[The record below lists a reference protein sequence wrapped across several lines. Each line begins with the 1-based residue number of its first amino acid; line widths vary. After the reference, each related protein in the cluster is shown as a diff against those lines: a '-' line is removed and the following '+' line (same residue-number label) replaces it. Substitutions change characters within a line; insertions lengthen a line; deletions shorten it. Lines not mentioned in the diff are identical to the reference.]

1 MNKTFILTSFTIIL
15 LFIIFALFIKSQIA
29 PIEDIGFLEEA
40 TWENPTL
47 EPMLGASITTIQA
60 TDKISDSRTT
70 INDNFSALNAGL
82 HWNGN
87 GDYIT
92 PSTTSYGI
100 LINSS
105 STVIGNFSV
114 DGHSTTTGT
123 VDAATFCF
131 SGADCFT
138 GTAGLGINN
147 WSIGTDEGW
156 ITPSTT
162 VGFVVSA
169 SSTINSLIIETNATT
184 TGSQNVG
191 ELFINSEG
199 FTDLTGTGLTNSAG
213 TLVPNLTGGTG
224 ITFSNPTVSFDCSE
238 VEGTGIDCA
247 TEAITLDATG
257 DWTGTFDS
265 LQGSAYLD
273 ARNHTQ
279 KDWSS
284 FSPTAI
290 SPSSTSVGIFVQASS
305 TIEANLRIQ
314 GNATTTGSF
323 AFPSYANCNLDT
335 DANGLLVCGSDAG
348 ASASTQAW
356 DAPWLNAITPTNT
369 SAGIFVRA
377 SSTIAANFRVDGNAT
392 TTGSFYVGTSNL
404 VVMEGG
410 NIGIG
415 TTTPKDFKFQIAG
428 DIGPDADNLYEL
440 GSANLRWKDIH
451 LGPGSVN
458 LYSSYT
464 DSSNYEKAS
473 FSLTSSDQLD
483 TNTDFDA
490 ADESGFEQEDLAYSV
505 TLTPNETSSSTVTLT
520 LGSGNWNA
528 THKIK
533 KGCRVVGNGGKA
545 DITATPAGQSTI
557 VASTTVDFTNTD
569 AIASGS
575 WNLYCT
581 DFDSSGAVELS
592 QAVVSG
598 DPIDSDTKLLLHLDG
613 PDDSTDDAD
622 FIDSSGQGHTV
633 TQTANAKL
641 EDTTK
646 KFGDTSVYFDGTGD
660 YLTVPDHADWDFGS
674 GDFTIDMWVRFDS
687 LAATQTLYRQSSGG
701 KDTNGADYI
710 NIYVPASPTDKIYFQ
725 NDAASVNNLHW
736 SLSPDFAIDTWYHVA
751 IVRSGNTW
759 YGFID
764 GVSKTLSLDAG
775 NYSNSLPNVAS
786 DLWIAAGPGASNV
799 EGYVDELRITKGVAR
814 WTSNFTPPTGA
825 YGAGGTITPSDEF
838 YTINTTDTN
847 QLDSSDWTDIN
858 GITVTETLNSQSIN
872 YSVSFDDRTTW
883 SIASTTQSNWRDIV
897 KHDSGTWK
905 YNSNT
910 TWGSETWTA
919 TATNTQ
925 AWALDDAYDIWTNVM
940 TGTYLNALTDTDW
953 EETNGWSQ
961 SVNTIDF
968 AMGLKTTSADSNPQI
983 DSIVVDHEGGGT
995 QNELTLGTYSE
1006 GTGSNRAIKFR
1017 TSYQNEGFYIGTDGN
1032 VGIGTTTPDSLFTI
1046 NSPNSTSNLFQVSSS
1061 TNQNIFLINNDGNV
1075 GIGTTSPSQVLSVSG
1090 NALADAWLTYSPMYS
1105 GTALDSILSID
1116 CIPNTEDGDWCDI
1129 EHSSLPN
1136 GVNIDNKYM
1145 SIDRLAV
1152 FNTKAIQEIAS
1163 VIDLTNTP
1171 TTTPSIG
1178 ALVADRIKAKYI
1190 ETENL
1195 KIRAEN
1201 ATASGITIYDSKTD
1215 EPYCLYTEYGVPM
1228 TRSGEC
1234 DEVLGGNEPQ
1244 PVIIE
1249 EVIEG
1254 NSTTTEEAIEE
1265 EVEETSTSTEPIIE
1279 EPVIEKPIIE
1289 PEPDPEPEPVV
1300 EEPII
1305 EPGPAIDK
1313 ISLIAFIIIGIIILL
1328 ATTFQM

>member
-1 MNKTFILTSFTIIL
+1 GAHYVGGDLTAAGTFTQSGGAVGLATTTITGDLTVQDSGGLSHLYIQNNTGNIGIGTTTPDYKLSVAGQIYASSTSNQLILT
-15 LFIIFALFIKSQIA
+15 
-29 PIEDIGFLEEA
+29 
-40 TWENPTL
+40 
-47 EPMLGASITTIQA
+47 
-60 TDKISDSRTT
+60 
-70 INDNFSALNAGL
+70 NDLQNS
-82 HWNGN
+82 
-87 GDYIT
+87 YY
-92 PSTTSYGI
+92 ST
-100 LINSS
+100 
-105 STVIGNFSV
+105 FSV
-114 DGHSTTTGT
+114 DDNGDLTI
-123 VDAATFCF
+123 DLAT
-131 SGADCFT
+131 A
-138 GTAGLGINN
+138 
-147 WSIGTDEGW
+147 
-156 ITPSTT
+156 
-162 VGFVVSA
+162 
-169 SSTINSLIIETNATT
+169 NAT
-184 TGSQNVG
+184 V
-191 ELFINSEG
+191 
-199 FTDLTGTGLTNSAG
+199 
-213 TLVPNLTGGTG
+213 
-224 ITFSNPTVSFDCSE
+224 
-238 VEGTGIDCA
+238 
-247 TEAITLDATG
+247 
-257 DWTGTFDS
+257 
-265 LQGSAYLD
+265 
-273 ARNHTQ
+273 
-279 KDWSS
+279 
-284 FSPTAI
+284 
-290 SPSSTSVGIFVQASS
+290 
-305 TIEANLRIQ
+305 TIADNFKVA

-323 AFPSYANCNLDT
+323 YVGTDNLVVREDG
-335 DANGLLVCGSDAG
+335 NIGIGLTS
-348 ASASTQAW
+348 
-356 DAPWLNAITPTNT
+356 PTSSLAVLGNMVAT
-369 SAGIFVRA
+369 GYA
-377 SSTIAANFRVDGNAT
+377 SSTAGLFTQGSAHIGGNLTIDGSATTTGSLYMGQLAVGTLGSEFYFPSARASATKVLKSDGSGNLTWEDDDSGTSQWSFGVDESYIRPSSTAHTVGFLVNASSTVEANFRVQGSAT

-415 TTTPKDFKFQIAG
+415 TTTPKAKLTIEASNASDNLFQVATTTNQNILIVDNNGNIGIGTSTPQDFKFQIAG

-545 DITATPAGQSTI
+545 DITADPAAQSTI
-557 VASTTVDFTNTD
+557 TASTTVDFTNTD

-883 SIASTTQSNWRDIV
+883 SIASTTQSNWREVV
-897 KHDSGTWK
+897 KNDGGTWK

-995 QNELTLGTYSE
+995 QN
-1006 GTGSNRAIKFR
+1006 
-1017 TSYQNEGFYIGTDGN
+1017 
-1032 VGIGTTTPDSLFTI
+1032 
-1046 NSPNSTSNLFQVSSS
+1046 
-1061 TNQNIFLINNDGNV
+1061 
-1075 GIGTTSPSQVLSVSG
+1075 
-1090 NALADAWLTYSPMYS
+1090 
-1105 GTALDSILSID
+1105 
-1116 CIPNTEDGDWCDI
+1116 
-1129 EHSSLPN
+1129 
-1136 GVNIDNKYM
+1136 
-1145 SIDRLAV
+1145 
-1152 FNTKAIQEIAS
+1152 
-1163 VIDLTNTP
+1163 
-1171 TTTPSIG
+1171 
-1178 ALVADRIKAKYI
+1178 
-1190 ETENL
+1190 
-1195 KIRAEN
+1195 
-1201 ATASGITIYDSKTD
+1201 
-1215 EPYCLYTEYGVPM
+1215 
-1228 TRSGEC
+1228 
-1234 DEVLGGNEPQ
+1234 
-1244 PVIIE
+1244 
-1249 EVIEG
+1249 
-1254 NSTTTEEAIEE
+1254 
-1265 EVEETSTSTEPIIE
+1265 
-1279 EPVIEKPIIE
+1279 
-1289 PEPDPEPEPVV
+1289 
-1300 EEPII
+1300 
-1305 EPGPAIDK
+1305 
-1313 ISLIAFIIIGIIILL
+1313 
-1328 ATTFQM
+1328 